1 MNTSIRHI
9 CLADDDEDD
18 YLLFSTVLAEINNTI
33 RLSYFNTCDG
43 LWHFLRTTN
52 HLPDLIVLD
61 MNMPGNDGQK
71 CLIGLKQEA
80 TLHDI
85 PVAILSTYCSPQA
98 VEEAYKTGALTCLKK
113 PTSIAGLKMII
124 TDLLQMVCK

>member
-1 MNTSIRHI
+1 MTTGIQHI

-18 YLLFSTVLAEINNTI
+18 YYLFSTSLKEVNSAV

-52 HLPDLIVLD
+52 DLPDMIVLD

-71 CLIGLKQEA
+71 CLIELKKEA
-80 TLHDI
+80 DLRHI
-85 PVAILSTYCSPQA
+85 PVAILSTCCSPA
-98 VEEAYKTGALTCLKK
+98 DVEKAYKTGAFTWLKK
-113 PTSIAGLKMII
+113 PTSIAELKKII
-124 TDLLQMVCK
+124 TNLLSAVRN